1 MPFWQKGGIM
11 TMMINSDTK
20 IAIAQFGNPDDAE
33 LKEMAQAASEKGIHW
48 YYFDKT
54 ADEDFEIKQL
64 CEHYK
69 IVLKYYDNLYMEK
82 IK

>member
-1 MPFWQKGGIM
+1 M

-20 IAIAQFGNPDDAE
+20 IAVAQFGNPDDAE

-48 YYFDKT
+48 YYFDET
-54 ADEDFEIKQL
+54 ADEDFELQQL
-64 CEHYK
+64 CEHYD
-69 IVLKYYDNLYMEK
+69 IVFTCSENDYMEK